1 MLILDKFFDQKSAKY
16 FLRKTHF
23 NMTIF
28 EFVAVWSPLPPPP
41 TLARVAEYTL
51 TVQSGRF

>member
-1 MLILDKFFDQKSAKY
+1 MLILDIFLDQKLAKY

-23 NMTIF
+23 KMTVF

-41 TLARVAEYTL
+41 SSCWGGQLHFDST
-51 TVQSGRF
+51 